1 MGTDS
6 VRGPQ
11 GELPLSRLAGVQSAA
26 ETVARVLQTADSS
39 LHPKEVVKRTVSH
52 LVDATAF
59 DLRDKRDG
67 SLTGFA
73 FKYSQDDLTGINIAR
88 YSTSAELRTAVSMTL
103 HGARGLVACS
113 AAFRQDRSLLRTAA
127 QQFTVHSTYIAHT

>member
-1 MGTDS
+1 MVRVCAWTCCSVTVACACDGYTWVSPQCVADRVVLYIFSMGTDS

-73 FKYSQDDLTGINIAR
+73 FKYSLSIRKRI
-88 YSTSAELRTAVSMTL
+88 
-103 HGARGLVACS
+103 
-113 AAFRQDRSLLRTAA
+113 
-127 QQFTVHSTYIAHT
+127 

>member
-11 GELPLSRLAGVQSAA
+11 GELLLSRLAGVQSAA
-26 ETVARVLQTADSS
+26 ETAARVLQTANSS

-52 LVDATAF
+52 LVDATAL
-59 DLRDKRDG
+59 DVRDERDG

-73 FKYSQDDLTGINIAR
+73 FKHSRNDLTGINIAR

-103 HGARGLVACS
+103 HCWAWGVS
-113 AAFRQDRSLLRTAA
+113 PPQVSN
-127 QQFTVHSTYIAHT
+127 VAHTAVS

>member
-11 GELPLSRLAGVQSAA
+11 GELLLSRLAGVQSAA
-26 ETVARVLQTADSS
+26 ETAARILQTANSS

-59 DLRDKRDG
+59 DVRDKRDG

-73 FKYSQDDLTGINIAR
+73 FKYSRNDLTGINIAR

-103 HGARGLVACS
+103 H
-113 AAFRQDRSLLRTAA
+113 FRPKPKW
-127 QQFTVHSTYIAHT
+127 HP